1 VIVLPPVDT
10 PTLRHTLSRLR
21 RSLTRLDPGW
31 RRDLQVVAAA
41 PTPSNA
47 AGPARIGAAGLTAGV
62 YALHPDQP
70 DRFADPTTAVLLL
83 RGETTWPALA
93 AMATTCFDAL
103 HDTPSWNDDDAHGA
117 AVEAFNDALDAF
129 AAAAGWARP
138 GHGPDPD
145 ARVVVA
151 GKLQRLLARLLSD
164 QDAERRRRSRRR

>member
-1 VIVLPPVDT
+1 MIVLPPVQT
-10 PTLRHTLSRLR
+10 PTLRHTFSRLR
-21 RSLTRLDPGW
+21 RSLATLDPGW

-47 AGPARIGAAGLTAGV
+47 AGPARIGAAGLTAGT
-62 YALHPDQP
+62 YALNPDQP
-70 DRFADPTTAVLLL
+70 DRFVCPVTAVLLL

-93 AMATTCFDAL
+93 AMAATCFDAL
-103 HDTPSWNDDDAHGA
+103 HDTPSWHDSDDQCA
-117 AVEAFNDALDAF
+117 AVEEFNDAFDAF

-138 GHGPDPD
+138 GHGPQPD
-145 ARVVVA
+145 RRVVVA